1 MNKLSIN
8 FSPFAKS
15 ISSFSGLKIF
25 DDLVQKFEIKNLVG
39 IHLPE
44 KERSRGFSSWNKFY
58 AIILGFIAG
67 FDCLDDFDWFGKDP
81 LFLKLTNSPS
91 SITLGNFLRCYKL
104 RKVEL
109 LQELLPTLGWSVRK
123 ILEPN
128 IHKVILTMDSSD
140 HRQYGVKSEGVDFG
154 YQKFPCLNSQNIFDD
169 KGICYGFKLRKGNTH
184 SAADAPEMLYNAL
197 KIIPKNVKKQFRAD
211 SAYSNSEIY
220 NVCLN
225 QNCNFVICLKEN
237 VWSSVLTK
245 NRRHIKWQKTRLQFF
260 DSESCEIG
268 SCLYPL
274 KGLATGRGFLRVVFI
289 RTLRLNPTKEDKHPY
304 HYYAVVTD
312 MSESEMSHE
321 HILKFYRKRSQ
332 VENNI
337 KDIKNGMDFHHF
349 PCMSL
354 KANNVWGIIGVIA
367 YNLMR
372 YASFAVVPGKGC
384 FVKTTRKKLVTI
396 AGEVISH
403 ARSIEIRVMNYFFKE
418 VEAIR
423 KRMNFVVVDENRLRS
438 KKSYDS
444 KT

>member
-8 FSPFAKS
+8 YTPFAKT

-25 DDLVQKFEIKNLVG
+25 DDLAQKFEIKNLVG

-44 KERSRGFSSWNKFY
+44 KERERGFSSWNKFY

-67 FDCLDDFDWFGKDP
+67 FECLDDFDYFGEDP

-91 SITLGNFLRCYKL
+91 SITLGNFLRSFKP
-104 RKVEL
+104 RKIAL
-109 LQELLPTLGWSVRK
+109 LQELIPSFGLAMRK
-123 ILEPN
+123 IIEPN
-128 IHKVILTMDSSD
+128 VYKIILTMDSSD

-154 YQKFPCLNSQNIFDD
+154 YQKFPCLNSQNLFDE
-169 KGICYGFKLRKGNTH
+169 KGICYGFKVRKGNTH
-184 SAADAPEMLYNAL
+184 SAADAPEMLYSAL
-197 KIIPKNVKKQFRAD
+197 KTIPSHIKKQFRAD
-211 SAYSNSEIY
+211 SAYSSSEIY

-237 VWSSVLTK
+237 VWSSILAK

-260 DSESCEIG
+260 ESDQCEIG
-268 SCLYPL
+268 SCIYPL
-274 KGLATGRGFLRVVFI
+274 KGLAGGKTFLRAVFI
-289 RTLRLNPTKEDKHPY
+289 RTKRLNPTKEDKHPY
-304 HYYAVVTD
+304 HYYSVVTD
-312 MSESEMSHE
+312 MTESEMSSE

-337 KDIKNGMDFHHF
+337 KDLKNGMDFHHF

-372 YASFAVVPGKGC
+372 YASFAIKENGC

-396 AGEVISH
+396 AGEVITH
-403 ARSIEIRVMNYFFKE
+403 ARSVEVRMMEYVYRE
-418 VEAIR
+418 VEAVR
-423 KRMNFVVVDENRLRS
+423 KKMNFVTVDASRLKRG
-438 KKSYDS
+438 KFPGF